1 LTVLAALGDRVE
13 RVYTLAPDSQRSE
26 CGHGVSTGR
35 PLSVDHVGE
44 YAWSASGT
52 PVDCVRFALANLCPD
67 VDLVFSGINAGA
79 NLGTDLLVSG
89 TFAAAREAHMRGVA
103 AIAISHYR
111 RPDVPHTWDHAPLWL
126 ADIVRDLV
134 SRPTTDRRP
143 LWNINLPAI
152 PPNRRPE
159 AVFCPIDRT
168 PIPLA
173 YLPAESETATV
184 IAGTSA
190 TGEPDFKNDRFRV
203 TSDFHNRPRS
213 AGSDVDICFGGRIS
227 ISQLEGF

>member
-1 LTVLAALGDRVE
+1 V
-13 RVYTLAPDSQRSE
+13 APDSQRSE

-35 PLSVDHVGE
+35 PLSVDRVGE
-44 YAWSASGT
+44 DSWAASGT
-52 PVDCVRFALANLCPD
+52 PVDCVRFALAHLCPD

-89 TFAAAREAHMRGVA
+89 TFAAAREAHIRGVA

-111 RPDVPHTWDHAPLWL
+111 RPEIPHTWDHAPIWL
-126 ADIVRDLV
+126 ADIIRELI
-134 SRPTTDRRP
+134 SRPTTDRHP

-152 PPNRRPE
+152 PPTQRPE

-168 PIPLA
+168 PIPVA
-173 YLPAESETATV
+173 YLPAESDAPTA
-184 IAGTSA
+184 II
-190 TGEPDFKNDRFRV
+190 GEAVNGQAEVKIDRFRV

-213 AGSDVDICFGGRIS
+213 AGSDVDVCFGGRIS
-227 ISQLEGF
+227 ISHLESF

>member
-1 LTVLAALGDRVE
+1 MSVDRV
-13 RVYTLAPDSQRSE
+13 
-26 CGHGVSTGR
+26 
-35 PLSVDHVGE
+35 GE
-44 YAWSASGT
+44 DAWSASGT

-89 TFAAAREAHMRGVA
+89 TFAAAREAHVRGVA

-111 RPDVPHTWDHAPLWL
+111 RPDIPHSWDHAPIWL
-126 ADIVRDLV
+126 ADIIRDLI
-134 SRPTTDRRP
+134 SQPTTDRHA

-152 PPNRRPE
+152 SPTQRPD
-159 AVFCPIDRT
+159 AVFCPVDRT

-173 YLPAESETATV
+173 YLPAESEAAMA
-184 IAGTSA
+184 IAGPTP
-190 TGEPDFKNDRFRV
+190 TERPEFKNDRFRV

-213 AGSDVDICFGGRIS
+213 AGSDVDVCFGGRIS
-227 ISQLEGF
+227 ISRLESF